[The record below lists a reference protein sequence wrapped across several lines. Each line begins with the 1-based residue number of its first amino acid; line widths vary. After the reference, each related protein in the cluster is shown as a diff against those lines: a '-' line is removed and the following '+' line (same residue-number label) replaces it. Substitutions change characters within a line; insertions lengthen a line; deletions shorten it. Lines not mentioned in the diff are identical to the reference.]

1 MGRTV
6 CSTGGFVEHQRRDW
20 RPGHIHRHLKRGR
33 LSEDNL
39 TGAFTV
45 CSSEWLSLFRR
56 RHFYNTVL
64 SKNVSDTLS
73 RQTVTWK
80 NETFCLWVCCHLVT
94 ERKHKVKESNC
105 LLHLVSCE
113 MELSSCSPWIHC
125 GRRIHSH
132 WEQMS
137 KELWFFS
144 SGWTAA
150 QAGSLVETEEDTY
163 HYHYKKIL
171 PLWFYTYQRCELESK
186 SSDLTETWKV
196 NLWFWLDLRHDD
208 SNYLSV
214 FIFWFSV

>member
-1 MGRTV
+1 MNGYLNLEGDIFTI
-6 CSTGGFVEHQRRDW
+6 STSIQ
-20 RPGHIHRHLKRGR
+20 
-33 LSEDNL
+33 
-39 TGAFTV
+39 
-45 CSSEWLSLFRR
+45 
-56 RHFYNTVL
+56 TVL

-113 MELSSCSPWIHC
+113 MELSWCSPWIHC

-137 KELWFFS
+137 KEPWFFS

-171 PLWFYTYQRCELESK
+171 PLWFYSYQRCELESK

-196 NLWFWLDLRHDD
+196 NLWFDLTWDMMTQITCLRSFFGFQFKYQIQLHIIKMFNIVRVDISSWRRHLK
-208 SNYLSV
+208 NK
-214 FIFWFSV
+214 